1 VLKNDRLSND
11 FYPCE
16 SRKKRPI
23 LASSRLVNAIRLAVV
38 FFLVSPLFI
47 HHLYSQP
54 TERYFDHAPDASA
67 ELRLVI
73 FYPSAGTLR
82 ALLALQEN
90 GFIDLSHVVVV
101 GVFHSQ
107 ERTNY
112 AESLRLLKEKN
123 WHNFHFHRVEAEVAA
138 TDLYKKNAWTQ
149 ELTTIFQKSHG
160 LIFFGGPD
168 IPPSLY
174 GEKTLLLTQIEDPW
188 RHYLELSAVFH
199 LLGGYQ
205 DESFEPLLASRPD
218 YPILGICLGGQT
230 MNVATG
236 GRLTQDISWE
246 IYGKTTVE
254 DLMALG
260 EVAWHTN
267 PYRLLYPDSQNKY
280 FPYELHRLQLR
291 PDGKFCREMGFSSQA
306 QPRVLSAH
314 HQQVKKLGK
323 GFKVIATS
331 LDGLVNEAFEHEQ
344 FRHVLAL
351 QFHPEFPVLWEKQA
365 RFRFRPEDKELRS
378 PYSILE
384 NSPPSLEFHKK
395 LWAWFMAQLQASF
408 RNH

>member
-1 VLKNDRLSND
+1 VFLLLST
-11 FYPCE
+11 
-16 SRKKRPI
+16 
-23 LASSRLVNAIRLAVV
+23 
-38 FFLVSPLFI
+38 LFI
-47 HHLYSQP
+47 YHLYSQP
-54 TERYFDHAPDASA
+54 TERYFDTAADVSG

-73 FYPSAGTLR
+73 FYPSVGTLR

-90 GFIDLSHVVVV
+90 GFIDLSHVAVV

-123 WHNFHFHRVEAEVAA
+123 WRNFHFHRVEAEVAA
-138 TDLYKKNAWTQ
+138 ADLYKKNAWTQ
-149 ELTTIFQKSHG
+149 EFATIFQKSHG

-174 GEKTLLLTQIEDPW
+174 GEKTLLLTQIEEPW
-188 RHYLELSAVFH
+188 RHYLELSALFH

-205 DESFEPLLASRPD
+205 DESFKPLLASRPD

-236 GRLTQDISWE
+236 GNLTQDISWE

-254 DLMALG
+254 DLIALG

-291 PDGKFCREMGFSSQA
+291 ADGKFCREMGFSSQA

-331 LDGLVNEAFEHEQ
+331 VDGLVNEALEHEQ
-344 FRHVLAL
+344 FRNVLAL
-351 QFHPEFPVLWEKQA
+351 QFHPEFPVLWEKEA

-395 LWAWFMAQLQASF
+395 LWAWFMTQLRANFQ
-408 RNH
+408 HP